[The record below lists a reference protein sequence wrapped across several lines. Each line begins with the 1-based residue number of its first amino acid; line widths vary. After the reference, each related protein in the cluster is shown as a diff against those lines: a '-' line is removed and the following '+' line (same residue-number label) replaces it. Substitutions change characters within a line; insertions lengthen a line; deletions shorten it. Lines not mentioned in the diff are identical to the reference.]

1 MIKDFKLD
9 FGKVHINLKDDII
22 KIVKAINIYI
32 LKD

>member
-1 MIKDFKLD
+1 MVKDFKLD
-9 FGKVHINLKDDII
+9 FGKAHIHLKDDII